1 MLFLQTPYRLLK
13 VACLLLMSLSSLS
26 AFSQDDN
33 SARLD
38 SSNHFTVQQA
48 KEFALIHHYKAK
60 NSSLDIQ
67 IAEKKI
73 WETIAIGLPQI
84 SGAASYRNSLDLEF
98 SFPDEAVMTP
108 GNEFISIFAADNV
121 SQGKLE
127 ATQLLFD
134 GTYIVGLQ
142 AAKTYLKLSENQ
154 KTKTA
159 IEVKTGVTSSYYL
172 ILVADENIAILEKNL
187 LNIEQSIGETRALVK
202 EGFLEETDLN
212 QLELTQAKLLTS
224 QRNSKLARAVA
235 LNMLKLNMGFPMEQ
249 ELNLSDKLTTALE
262 ASGLDAL
269 TESNFNISANADFNT
284 LTTQRKLLALD
295 VKKYKMQKLPTIA
308 AFYQYTNT
316 AYQLEFDFY
325 KGADWLD
332 AQTIG
337 ISLSVPI
344 WSSGMQGAKIKQ
356 AKLTLMKMD
365 NSMNNFESATAL
377 QYDNS
382 ISELKAKMANKENA
396 AQSVKIAQK
405 IFDKTEIKY
414 KEGLSSSFELTQ
426 MKNQLLDAQ
435 GMYIRSIFELLNA
448 KVELNKL
455 QNKL

>member
-1 MLFLQTPYRLLK
+1 
-13 VACLLLMSLSSLS
+13 
-26 AFSQDDN
+26 
-33 SARLD
+33 
-38 SSNHFTVQQA
+38 
-48 KEFALIHHYKAK
+48 
-60 NSSLDIQ
+60 
-67 IAEKKI
+67 
-73 WETIAIGLPQI
+73 
-84 SGAASYRNSLDLEF
+84 
-98 SFPDEAVMTP
+98 
-108 GNEFISIFAADNV
+108 
-121 SQGKLE
+121 
-127 ATQLLFD
+127 
-134 GTYIVGLQ
+134 
-142 AAKTYLKLSENQ
+142 
-154 KTKTA
+154 
-159 IEVKTGVTSSYYL
+159 
-172 ILVADENIAILEKNL
+172 
-187 LNIEQSIGETRALVK
+187 
-202 EGFLEETDLN
+202 
-212 QLELTQAKLLTS
+212 
-224 QRNSKLARAVA
+224 
-235 LNMLKLNMGFPMEQ
+235 
-249 ELNLSDKLTTALE
+249 
-262 ASGLDAL
+262 
-269 TESNFNISANADFNT
+269 
-284 LTTQRKLLALD
+284 
-295 VKKYKMQKLPTIA
+295 MQKLPTIA

-325 KGADWLD
+325 KGVDWLD

-435 GMYIRSIFELLNA
+435 GMYIKSIFELLNA

>member
-1 MLFLQTPYRLLK
+1 MTYRSLK
-13 VACLLLMSLSSLS
+13 
-26 AFSQDDN
+26 
-33 SARLD
+33 
-38 SSNHFTVQQA
+38 
-48 KEFALIHHYKAK
+48 
-60 NSSLDIQ
+60 
-67 IAEKKI
+67 KKI

-84 SGAASYRNSLDLEF
+84 SGAASYRNNLDLEF

-142 AAKTYLKLSENQ
+142 AAKTYRKLSENQ